1 MFSIQVLKV
10 VVRKPPT
17 QILAELRI
25 PEATIRVFL
34 VVSTW
39 LAMIMPVQ
47 PDGL

>member
-1 MFSIQVLKV
+1 MFSIQVQRV
-10 VVRKPPT
+10 AARKPPM

-39 LAMIMPVQ
+39 LAMIMMI
-47 PDGL
+47 